1 MLARHRGKVLVAFAT
16 AAIVAGAFV
25 AVSANS
31 ETAQSPMQVQSAV
44 LPEST
49 TATTTTTTATQ
60 ASMVPTASVAEPRVS
75 SRRADSQRRVVQ
87 NLPPVASAPRAPL
100 ILGIHH

>member
-49 TATTTTTTATQ
+49 TATTTTATQ

>member
-1 MLARHRGKVLVAFAT
+1 MLARHRGKILVASAL
-16 AAIVAGAFV
+16 AAIVVGAFV

-31 ETAQSPMQVQSAV
+31 ESPQGPTQVQSAV
-44 LPEST
+44 LPESI
-49 TATTTTTTATQ
+49 TATATTATQ
-60 ASMVPTASVAEPRVS
+60 ASMVPTATVAEPRWS

-87 NLPPVASAPRAPL
+87 NASPPRAPL